1 MKRKPSQQDAA
12 FAFLR
17 MCIGVNLSKIE
28 AKTALKYVTPPGF
41 GGF

>member
-1 MKRKPSQQDAA
+1 MINVKEFNKTDFFVGRIS
-12 FAFLR
+12 
-17 MCIGVNLSKIE
+17 VNLSKVG